1 MFRQRI
7 LVVLILTPL
16 WIFVIFKG
24 GMVFASVMAV
34 ALSIAAWE
42 YRNMFTIGGYQ
53 PAAFALISGAV
64 SFPLAKHSQMSGS
77 GFHTTQRHDPDQ
89 GKCVKRRY
97 VPM

>member
-64 SFPLAKHSQMSGS
+64 SFPLAHALVGLDWDMAVLALLVLASMAVHILA
-77 GFHTTQRHDPDQ
+77 F
-89 GKCVKRRY
+89 
-97 VPM
+97 